1 MAALKKQINLLP
13 HDSWE
18 EKPIGRLVK
27 WVLTIGRYI
36 VILTEL
42 IVIIAFISR
51 FKLDRDLSNLYE
63 EIEIKQA
70 KIRSLERFEEEFL
83 FTQKQLKVIKDLG
96 VRKVHYPQTLSLL
109 ASLVPIDVTLN
120 KLELN
125 QKGLAL
131 IGYSLSE
138 PGLATFIDNL
148 SQAPNFRDIRL
159 NNVSRGGELK
169 IDFKLDAQIIQNQ
182 DGQ

>member
-13 HDSWE
+13 HEGWE
-18 EKPIGRLVK
+18 GKPIGRLVK
-27 WVLTIGRYI
+27 WALTIGRYI

-70 KIRSLERFEEEFL
+70 KIRSLERFEEEFR
-83 FTQKQLKVIKDLG
+83 FTQKQLKVIKDLRL
-96 VRKVHYPQTLSLL
+96 RKSDYPQTLSLL
-109 ASLVPIDVTLN
+109 ASLVPVDMTLN

-138 PGLATFIDNL
+138 PGLATFVKNL

-159 NNVSRGGELK
+159 GDVSRGEGLE
-169 IDFKLDAQIIQNQ
+169 IDFKLDAQTIQDQ
-182 DGQ
+182 DDQ